1 MTLLTGRDRILQ
13 ERNGVTVKLLLLADL
28 HNRVEGLDVIAGGH
42 DVVLLAGD
50 IANFGGLERVRQIL
64 SVLGEHCPV
73 ILGVSGNCDPS
84 GVAELLED
92 RGGLLDGKVVEHQ
105 NLYFAG
111 LSGTEPS
118 AFNREKEY
126 PNSPFLKNLRQIKS
140 SLRPGA
146 PFVFVSHQPPFNTSV
161 DRFAQG
167 QHTGSRALRVFLEET
182 EPILAVSGHIHEAVS
197 KDKIGRTILV
207 NPGPF
212 KNGLYATAEIKG
224 TCVDI
229 QFKSLSSG

>member
-1 MTLLTGRDRILQ
+1 M
-13 ERNGVTVKLLLLADL
+13 KLLLLADL
-28 HNRVEGLDVIAGGH
+28 HNRVDGLERIAGGH
-42 DVVLLAGD
+42 DAVLLAGD
-50 IANFGGLERVRQIL
+50 IANFGGLEQVRRIL
-64 SVLGEHCPV
+64 SVLEEHCPV

-92 RGGLLDGKVVEHQ
+92 RGALLDGKVVEHQ
-105 NLYFAG
+105 NLCFAG
-111 LSGTEPS
+111 ISGTEPA

-126 PNSPFLKNLRQIKS
+126 PNSPFRKALQKIKPAS
-140 SLRPGA
+140 KPSLPL
-146 PFVFVSHQPPFNTSV
+146 VFVSHQPAFNTSV

-167 QHTGSRALRVFLEET
+167 QHTGSRAIRVFIEET

-197 KDKIGRTILV
+197 QDKIGRTILV

-212 KNGLYATAEIKG
+212 KNGFYATAEING

-229 QFKSLSSG
+229 RFKSL